1 MMPDFHQEGQPQVKE
16 WAPEQEAPVILIEN
30 VSKTYGKIHALS
42 GITLA
47 LSGGVTGI
55 LGMNGAGKSTLFKIL
70 MGKLKPSS
78 GQVRL
83 FGTIHGRI
91 QHHILVLVLFLK
103 VRRCMIG

>member
-16 WAPEQEAPVILIEN
+16 WAPEQQAPVILIEN

-70 MGKLKPSS
+70 MGKLNQVLAKYVCWYQSLEEPS
-78 GQVRL
+78 
-83 FGTIHGRI
+83 TI
-91 QHHILVLVLFLK
+91 FT
-103 VRRCMIG
+103 CWFCS